1 MPALDP
7 LALDRSRSTGSQP
20 CHYASAATDEAL
32 ARCEYLIQQRRPF
45 GIVVGGP
52 GFGKSHVLR
61 SLAGSARDLA
71 GGDPVLFDASA
82 ADRRALLHG
91 LADGL
96 GLALWTDRW
105 DDGLQAI
112 LERLGGLA
120 ECGGHQTLLIDQL
133 DRADGSAIRVLR
145 AILSAAAPLRSLT
158 VIASSRS
165 PLPASLAELAADFA
179 DVRIELQSLERR
191 EMAEFISG
199 SEGRSPSARRYGA
212 DALDE
217 LHRITAG
224 NPRDAERL
232 ARLAQLAAEAEGGD
246 CITLATLRGA
256 LVEAPHSTAR

>member
-20 CHYASAATDEAL
+20 RHYASAATDEAL

-52 GFGKSHVLR
+52 GCGKSHVLR
-61 SLAGSARDLA
+61 SLAGSARNLS
-71 GGDPVLFDASA
+71 GGDPVLLDASA
-82 ADRRALLHG
+82 VDRRALLHG

-96 GLALWTDRW
+96 GLALWADRW
-105 DDGLQAI
+105 DNGLQAI
-112 LERLGGLA
+112 LERLGGLT

-179 DVRIELQSLERR
+179 DVRIELQPLERR
-191 EMAEFISG
+191 ETEGFLRD
-199 SEGRSPSARRYGA
+199 SEGRFP

-246 CITLATLRGA
+246 SITLATLRGA
-256 LVEAPHSTAR
+256 LVESPLEFILQDD